1 MNYFIEVSDGNK
13 VLERIIFSEY
23 DSAMHFVERR
33 RKQGYT
39 VTVEVIIIK

>member
-1 MNYFIEVSDGNK
+1 MNYYIEVSDGNRI
-13 VLERIIFSEY
+13 LEKIVFSEY

-39 VTVEVIIIK
+39 VTVKSITL